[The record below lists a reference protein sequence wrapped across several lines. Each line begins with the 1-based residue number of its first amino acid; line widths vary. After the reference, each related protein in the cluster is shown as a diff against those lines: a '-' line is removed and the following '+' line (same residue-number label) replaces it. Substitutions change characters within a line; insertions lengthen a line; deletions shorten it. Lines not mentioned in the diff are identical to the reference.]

1 MSQQGDIDPRS
12 QRFHQYDVLVIP
24 MTDEQKPV
32 LIKDLR
38 FQGIMQIGDPIYVEA
53 GKRMGS
59 YYNSNEDGLPEFES
73 RYFEA
78 LGKSA
83 QNLIHLGKVTGI
95 VESDEE
101 ASELEAMINTT
112 GNGTS
117 RVRFGTILTTISTI
131 PPIVRRWRD
140 VVKDSPLPIFYR
152 KAAIKKGEAGFC
164 EAGFYIQE

>member
-101 ASELEAMINTT
+101 ASELEAMST
-112 GNGTS
+112 GFLSSAQSS
-117 RVRFGTILTTISTI
+117 RTVSVVARFVLIVWTGSFTISCT
-131 PPIVRRWRD
+131 PT
-140 VVKDSPLPIFYR
+140 
-152 KAAIKKGEAGFC
+152 AAAR
-164 EAGFYIQE
+164 